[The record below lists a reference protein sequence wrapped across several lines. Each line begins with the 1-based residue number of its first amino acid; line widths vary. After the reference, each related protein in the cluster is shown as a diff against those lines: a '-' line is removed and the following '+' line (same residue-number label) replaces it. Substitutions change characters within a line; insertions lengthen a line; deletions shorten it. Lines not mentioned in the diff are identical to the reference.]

1 MDAAGIEEH
10 TAAEPK
16 YMSRRKYEQHKSRR
30 PQVHG
35 CSASFCW
42 KRKTAKE
49 KSSALKTCTLLRR
62 NTKNTV
68 KWG

>member
-10 TAAEPK
+10 TAAETK

-35 CSASFCW
+35 SSAYFCW

-49 KSSALKTCTLLRR
+49 KSSAQDSHWGR

-68 KWG
+68 KWE